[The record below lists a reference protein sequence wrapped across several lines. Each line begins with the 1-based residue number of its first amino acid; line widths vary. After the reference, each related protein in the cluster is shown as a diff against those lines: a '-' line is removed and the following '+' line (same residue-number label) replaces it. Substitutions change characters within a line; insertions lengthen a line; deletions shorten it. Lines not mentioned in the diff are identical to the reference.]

1 MWSRRRWG
9 FLVPAALAAA
19 VSACAHGGAKAP
31 SLKPVAEATPPAVD
45 PIAKRIADADA
56 ELQTGLA
63 LVKDGH
69 LNSARESF
77 DRAVDFYLTAPGG
90 AYGSPR
96 LAEGFRRTLETVQ
109 LRELQA
115 LAAGDGFTEQEA
127 EAASIDEVGDIAMAD
142 VPPSEE
148 TRRTTRE
155 AVREESNDLPIELN
169 DAVLACIE
177 LYQGRLRDWFTAA
190 LARGGRYLP
199 QIRQI
204 FAEEEIPQD
213 LAYVA
218 LVESAFKPHALSR
231 AKAKGVWQFV
241 SATGRR
247 YGLEQD
253 WWVDERSNPEKA
265 TRAAARYLKDLYQMF
280 GDWNLALAGYNAGEY
295 KVIKGI
301 DRYGVSDFWGLA
313 RTRAFRRETKNY
325 IPMIHA
331 AILVAKAPEKYG
343 FEVTPEA
350 PLAYD
355 TVPVEGPFDLRLV
368 SECAGASLDDIRLL
382 NPELR
387 RLATPARRTF
397 EIKVPVGTGDKLS
410 QCLAAVPV
418 DQRVRFRT
426 HVVAR
431 GQTLASIARRY
442 GARTAD
448 IAQANGI
455 SLSRRV
461 AIGTELIIPIDPK
474 VKTVA
479 VRPAAAREEA
489 AAVAQP
495 SKRGAARVSYRIKP
509 GDTLAAIASQY
520 RTTVRDIQT
529 WNGLRGTR
537 IAAGATLTIYT
548 GRN

>member
-1 MWSRRRWG
+1 V
-9 FLVPAALAAA
+9 LAALGISL
-19 VSACAHGGAKAP
+19 SACAHGGAKAP
-31 SLKPVAEATPPAVD
+31 DLKPVAEARPPVD

-56 ELQTGLA
+56 ELQAGLSLA
-63 LVKDGH
+63 KDGH
-69 LNSARESF
+69 LNRARGSF
-77 DRAVDFYLTAPGG
+77 DRAIDLYLTAPGG
-90 AYGSPR
+90 AYGNPR

-109 LRELQA
+109 LRELEA
-115 LAAGDGFTEQEA
+115 LAAGDGFTEQQA
-127 EAASIDEVGDIAMAD
+127 EPASIDEVGDIAVAD

-148 TRRTTRE
+148 TRRTTQE

-177 LYQGRLRDWFTAA
+177 LYQGRLSEWFTGA
-190 LARGGRYLP
+190 LVRGGRYLP
-199 QIRQI
+199 HIRRV
-204 FAEEEIPQD
+204 FAEEGIPQD

-231 AKAKGVWQFV
+231 AKAKGVWQFI

-265 TRAAARYLKDLYQMF
+265 TRAAARYLKDLFQMF
-280 GDWNLALAGYNAGEY
+280 GDWNLALAGYNAGEF
-295 KVIKGI
+295 KVLRGLG
-301 DRYGVSDFWGLA
+301 RYGVSDFWSLRA
-313 RTRAFRRETKNY
+313 TRALRPETKNY
-325 IPMIHA
+325 VPMIHA
-331 AILVAKAPEKYG
+331 AIVVAKAPEKYG
-343 FEVTPEA
+343 FEFTPEP

-355 TVPVEGPFDLRLV
+355 TVGVEGPFDLRLI
-368 SECAGASLDDIRLL
+368 SECANASLDDIRLL

-397 EIKVPVGTGDKLS
+397 EIKVPVGSANKLS
-410 QCLAAVPV
+410 ECLAAVPA

-442 GARTAD
+442 GARPTD

-455 SLSRRV
+455 SPKRRV

-474 VKTVA
+474 VKAVA

-489 AAVAQP
+489 AAAAEP
-495 SKRGAARVSYRIKP
+495 SKGGPARVTYRIKP
-509 GDTLAAIASQY
+509 GDTLATIASQY
-520 RTTVRDIQT
+520 RTTVRDIQN

-537 IAAGATLTIYT
+537 IAAGEKLTIY
-548 GRN
+548 RPRKF